1 MAEASL
7 RSRQQY
13 FPALT
18 ALRGIAALCVVVF
31 HYSVGSFPNLHLTDA
46 TFFVGKSYLFVDLF
60 FALSGF
66 ILMHVYGR
74 SFADGPSSATLG
86 PFLRARLA
94 RLYPLHLAILG
105 GFVLLELLK
114 LAIDRSGLDAF
125 GGTHTLATLP
135 GSLLL
140 LNATGI
146 YDTLTWNGPSWS
158 ISAEWLVGLAFP
170 LLVPIV
176 ARLRPAGLFLL
187 YVATLA
193 GFALLSAGP
202 QLDLDLT
209 SDWGVPR
216 CFLGFTGG
224 MVLYRVWRDGA
235 PGWMATDAAA
245 LATAA
250 GIVLAMHLNTRGVFI
265 VPLFGLLILC
275 LAQNT
280 ARVGR
285 AMATRPM
292 IFLGEIS
299 YAVYLAQIL
308 VLDSVHLG
316 WRLATGH
323 EFEEAGFSALQSL
336 GVIALMVAALLP
348 ISVLLHRAVEVPAR
362 GWLRRAGLPRPLRPA
377 IVQRP
382 G

>member
-7 RSRQQY
+7 RSQQQY

-18 ALRGIAALCVVVF
+18 ALRGIAALCVVLF
-31 HYSVGSFPNLHLTDA
+31 HYSVGSFPNLHLTDT

-74 SFADGPSSATLG
+74 SFPDGPSRATFG

-94 RLYPLHLAILG
+94 RLYPLHLVLLG
-105 GFVLLELLK
+105 GFVLLELVK
-114 LAIDRSGLDAF
+114 LAIDGAGLDAF
-125 GGTHTLATLP
+125 GGSHTLATLP

-140 LNATGI
+140 LNAAGL
-146 YDTLTWNGPSWS
+146 YDTITWNGPSWS
-158 ISAEWLVGLAFP
+158 ISAEWIVGLAFP
-170 LLVPIV
+170 LLVPVV
-176 ARLRPAGLFLL
+176 ARLRPTGLLLL

-193 GFALLSAGP
+193 GFVLLSAGP
-202 QLDLDLT
+202 QHDLNLT

-224 MVLYRVWRDGA
+224 MVLYRVWQDGT

-245 LATAA
+245 LIAAA
-250 GIVLAMHLNTRGVFI
+250 GIVLAMHLNMRGVF
-265 VPLFGLLILC
+265 VMPLFGLLILC
-275 LAQNT
+275 LAQNK

-285 AMATRPM
+285 ALGTRPM

-308 VLDSVHLG
+308 LLDSVHLG

-323 EFEEAGFSALQSL
+323 EIEDAGFSAQQSL
-336 GVIALMVAALLP
+336 GIIALMVAALLP
-348 ISVLLHRAVEVPAR
+348 LSILLHRRVEVPAR
-362 GWLRRAGLPRPLRPA
+362 GWLRRIGAPRPLRPA
-377 IVQRP
+377 FQRP

>member
-1 MAEASL
+1 MAEASP
-7 RSRQQY
+7 RSQQQY

-18 ALRGIAALCVVVF
+18 ALRGIAALCVVLF
-31 HYSVGSFPNLHLTDA
+31 HYSVGSFPNLHLTDT

-74 SFADGPSSATLG
+74 SFADGPSKATLG

-94 RLYPLHLAILG
+94 RLYPLHLVLLG
-105 GFVLLELLK
+105 GFVLLELVK
-114 LAIDRSGLDAF
+114 LAIDRTGLDAF
-125 GGTHTLATLP
+125 GGSHTLTTLP

-140 LNATGI
+140 LNAAGL
-146 YDTLTWNGPSWS
+146 YDTITWNGPSWS
-158 ISAEWLVGLAFP
+158 ISAEWIVGLAFP
-170 LLVPIV
+170 LLVPVV
-176 ARLRPAGLFLL
+176 ARLRPTGLLLL

-202 QLDLDLT
+202 QHDLDLT

-224 MVLYRVWRDGA
+224 LVLYRVWQDGV
-235 PGWMATDAAA
+235 PRWMATDAAA

-250 GIVLAMHLNTRGVFI
+250 GITLAMHLNMRGVFI

-285 AMATRPM
+285 ALGTRPM

-299 YAVYLAQIL
+299 YAIYLAQIL
-308 VLDSVHLG
+308 LLDSVHLG

-323 EFEEAGFSALQSL
+323 EIEDAGFSALQSV

-348 ISVLLHRAVEVPAR
+348 LSILLHRRVEVPAR
-362 GWLRRAGLPRPLRPA
+362 GWLRRIGAPRPLRPA
-377 IVQRP
+377 FQRP

>member
-31 HYSVGSFPNLHLTDA
+31 HYSVGSFPNLHLTDT

-74 SFADGPSSATLG
+74 SFAGGPSAAMVG

-114 LAIDRSGLDAF
+114 LAVGLDAF
-125 GGTHTLATLP
+125 GGTHTLPTLP

-140 LNATGI
+140 LNAAGL

-170 LLVPIV
+170 LLVLVV
-176 ARLRPAGLFLL
+176 ARLRPAGLLLL
-187 YVATLA
+187 YIATLA

-202 QLDLDLT
+202 RLDLDLT
-209 SDWGVPR
+209 ADWGVPR

-245 LATAA
+245 LATTA
-250 GIVLAMHLNTRGVFI
+250 GIILAMHFNTRGVFV

-280 ARVGR
+280 GQVGR

-292 IFLGEIS
+292 VFLGEIS

-308 VLDSVHLG
+308 LLDSVHLG

-323 EFEEAGFSALQSL
+323 ELEDAGFSALQSL
-336 GVIALMVAALLP
+336 GVIALMMAALLP
-348 ISVLLHRAVEVPAR
+348 ISILLHRAVEVPAR
-362 GWLRRAGLPRPLRPA
+362 GWLRRAGLPRPPRPA
-377 IVQRP
+377 MQRA

>member
-7 RSRQQY
+7 RSQQQY

-18 ALRGIAALCVVVF
+18 ALRGIAALCVVLF
-31 HYSVGSFPNLHLTDA
+31 HYSVGSFPNLHLTET

-74 SFADGPSSATLG
+74 SFADGPSRATLG

-94 RLYPLHLAILG
+94 RLYPLHLVLLG
-105 GFVLLELLK
+105 GFVLLELVK
-114 LAIDRSGLDAF
+114 LAVDRSGLDAF
-125 GGTHTLATLP
+125 GGSHTLATLP

-140 LNATGI
+140 LNAAGL
-146 YDTLTWNGPSWS
+146 YDTITWNGPSWS
-158 ISAEWLVGLAFP
+158 ISAEWIVGLAFP
-170 LLVPIV
+170 LLVPVV
-176 ARLRPAGLFLL
+176 ARLRPSGLLLL
-187 YVATLA
+187 YTATLA

-202 QLDLDLT
+202 QHDLDLT

-250 GIVLAMHLNTRGVFI
+250 AIVLAMHLNLRGVF
-265 VPLFGLLILC
+265 VMPLFGLLILC

-285 AMATRPM
+285 ALGTRPM

-299 YAVYLAQIL
+299 YAIYLAQIL
-308 VLDSVHLG
+308 LLDSVHLG

-323 EFEEAGFSALQSL
+323 EMEDAGFSALQSL

-348 ISVLLHRAVEVPAR
+348 LSILLHRRVEVPAR
-362 GWLRRAGLPRPLRPA
+362 GWLRRIGAPRPLRPA
-377 IVQRP
+377 FQRP

>member
-1 MAEASL
+1 MAEASP
-7 RSRQQY
+7 RSQQQY

-18 ALRGIAALCVVVF
+18 ALRGIAALCVVLF
-31 HYSVGSFPNLHLTDA
+31 HYSVGSFPNLHLTDT

-74 SFADGPSSATLG
+74 NFADGPSKATLG
-86 PFLRARLA
+86 PFLQARLA
-94 RLYPLHLAILG
+94 RLYPLHLVLLG
-105 GFVLLELLK
+105 GFVLLELVK
-114 LAIDRSGLDAF
+114 LAVGQGAF
-125 GGTHTLATLP
+125 GGSHTLATLP

-140 LNATGI
+140 LNAAGL
-146 YDTLTWNGPSWS
+146 YDTITWNGPSWS
-158 ISAEWLVGLAFP
+158 ISAEWIVGLAFP
-170 LLVPIV
+170 LLVPVV
-176 ARLRPAGLFLL
+176 ARLRPTGLLLL

-202 QLDLDLT
+202 QHDLDLT

-224 MVLYRVWRDGA
+224 MVLYRAWQDGA
-235 PGWMATDAAA
+235 PRWMATDAAS
-245 LATAA
+245 LGTAA
-250 GIVLAMHLNTRGVFI
+250 AIILAMHLNMRGVFI

-285 AMATRPM
+285 ALGTRPM

-308 VLDSVHLG
+308 LLDSVHLG

-323 EFEEAGFSALQSL
+323 EIEDAGFSALQSL

-348 ISVLLHRAVEVPAR
+348 LSILLHRRVEVPAR
-362 GWLRRAGLPRPLRPA
+362 GWLRRIGAPRPLRPA
-377 IVQRP
+377 FQRS

>member
-1 MAEASL
+1 MAEASP
-7 RSRQQY
+7 RSQQQY

-31 HYSVGSFPNLHLTDA
+31 HYSVGSFPNLHLTDT

-74 SFADGPSSATLG
+74 SFADGPSKATLG
-86 PFLRARLA
+86 PFLQARLA
-94 RLYPLHLAILG
+94 RLYPLHLVLLG
-105 GFVLLELLK
+105 GFVLLELVK
-114 LAIDRSGLDAF
+114 LAVGQGAF
-125 GGTHTLATLP
+125 GGSHTLATLP

-140 LNATGI
+140 LNAAGL
-146 YDTLTWNGPSWS
+146 YDTITWNGPSWS
-158 ISAEWLVGLAFP
+158 ISAEWIVGLAFP
-170 LLVPIV
+170 LLVPVV
-176 ARLRPAGLFLL
+176 ARLRPSGLLLL

-202 QLDLDLT
+202 QHDLDLT

-224 MVLYRVWRDGA
+224 MALYRVWRDGA
-235 PGWMATDAAA
+235 PRWMATDAAA
-245 LATAA
+245 LAAAA
-250 GIVLAMHLNTRGVFI
+250 GIVLAMHLNMRGVFI
-265 VPLFGLLILC
+265 MPLFGLLILC

-285 AMATRPM
+285 ALGTRPM

-308 VLDSVHLG
+308 LLDSVHLG

-323 EFEEAGFSALQSL
+323 EIEDAGFSALQSV
-336 GVIALMVAALLP
+336 GMIALMIAALLP
-348 ISVLLHRAVEVPAR
+348 LSILLHRRVEVPAR
-362 GWLRRAGLPRPLRPA
+362 GWLRRVGAPRPMRPA
-377 IVQRP
+377 LQRP

>member
-31 HYSVGSFPNLHLTDA
+31 HYSVGSFPNLHLTDT
-46 TFFVGKSYLFVDLF
+46 TFFIGKSYLFVDLF

-66 ILMHVYGR
+66 ILMHVYGS
-74 SFADGPSSATLG
+74 SFAGGPSAATVG

-114 LAIDRSGLDAF
+114 LAVGFDAF
-125 GGTHTLATLP
+125 GGTHTLPTLP

-140 LNATGI
+140 LNAAGL

-170 LLVPIV
+170 LLVPVV
-176 ARLRPAGLFLL
+176 ARLRPAGLLLL
-187 YVATLA
+187 YIATLA

-202 QLDLDLT
+202 RLDLDLT
-209 SDWGVPR
+209 ADWGVPR

-235 PGWMATDAAA
+235 PGWMSTDAAA
-245 LATAA
+245 LATSA
-250 GIVLAMHLNTRGVFI
+250 GIVLAMHLNTRGVFV

-275 LAQNT
+275 LAQN
-280 ARVGR
+280 AAWVGR

-292 IFLGEIS
+292 VFLGEIS

-308 VLDSVHLG
+308 LLDSVHLG

-323 EFEEAGFSALQSL
+323 ELEDAGFSALQSL

-348 ISVLLHRAVEVPAR
+348 ISILLHRGVEVPAR
-362 GWLRRAGLPRPLRPA
+362 GWLRRAGLPRPPRPA
-377 IVQRP
+377 MQRV

>member
-1 MAEASL
+1 MAEASP
-7 RSRQQY
+7 RSQQQY

-18 ALRGIAALCVVVF
+18 ALRGIAALCVVLF
-31 HYSVGSFPNLHLTDA
+31 HYSVGSFPNLHLTDT

-74 SFADGPSSATLG
+74 SFADGPSKATLG
-86 PFLRARLA
+86 PFLQARLA
-94 RLYPLHLAILG
+94 RLYPLHLVLLG
-105 GFVLLELLK
+105 GFVLLELVK
-114 LAIDRSGLDAF
+114 LVVGQGAF
-125 GGTHTLATLP
+125 GGSHTLAALP

-140 LNATGI
+140 LNAAGL
-146 YDTLTWNGPSWS
+146 YDTITWNGPSWS
-158 ISAEWLVGLAFP
+158 ISAEWIVGLAFP
-170 LLVPIV
+170 LLVPVV
-176 ARLRPAGLFLL
+176 ARLRPTGLLLL

-202 QLDLDLT
+202 QHDLDLT

-224 MVLYRVWRDGA
+224 MVLYRVWQDGA
-235 PGWMATDAAA
+235 PRWMATDAAA
-245 LATAA
+245 LATAG
-250 GIVLAMHLNTRGVFI
+250 GIVLAMHLNMRGIFVM
-265 VPLFGLLILC
+265 PLFGLLILC

-285 AMATRPM
+285 ALGTRPM

-308 VLDSVHLG
+308 LLDSVHLG

-323 EFEEAGFSALQSL
+323 EIEDAGFSAVQSL

-348 ISVLLHRAVEVPAR
+348 LSILLHRRVEVPAR
-362 GWLRRAGLPRPLRPA
+362 GWLRRIGAPRPLRPA
-377 IVQRP
+377 FQRP

>member
-7 RSRQQY
+7 RSQQQY

-18 ALRGIAALCVVVF
+18 ALRGIAALCVVLF
-31 HYSVGSFPNLHLTDA
+31 HYSVGSFPNLHLTDS
-46 TFFVGKSYLFVDLF
+46 TYFVGKSYLFVDLF

-74 SFADGPSSATLG
+74 SFADGASRVTLSS
-86 PFLRARLA
+86 FLRARLA
-94 RLYPLHLAILG
+94 RLYPLHLALLA
-105 GFVLLELLK
+105 GFVLLELVK
-114 LAIDRSGLDAF
+114 LAVDGAGLDAF
-125 GGTHTLATLP
+125 GGSHTLATLP

-140 LNATGI
+140 LNAAGL
-146 YDTLTWNGPSWS
+146 YDTITWNGPSWS
-158 ISAEWLVGLAFP
+158 ISAEWIVGLAFP
-170 LLVPIV
+170 LLVPVV
-176 ARLRPAGLFLL
+176 ARLRPSGLLLL

-202 QLDLDLT
+202 QHDLDLT

-216 CFLGFTGG
+216 CFLGFVGG
-224 MVLYRVWRDGA
+224 MVLYRVWQDGA
-235 PGWMATDAAA
+235 PGWMATDIAA

-250 GIVLAMHLNTRGVFI
+250 GVVLAMHLNMRGVF
-265 VPLFGLLILC
+265 VMPLFGLLILC

-280 ARVGR
+280 ARVGQ
-285 AMATRPM
+285 ALGTRPM

-299 YAVYLAQIL
+299 YAIYLAQIL
-308 VLDSVHLG
+308 LLDSVHLG

-323 EFEEAGFSALQSL
+323 EIEDAGFSALQSL
-336 GVIALMVAALLP
+336 GIIALMVAALLP
-348 ISVLLHRAVEVPAR
+348 LSILLHRRVEVPAR
-362 GWLRRAGLPRPLRPA
+362 GWLRRVGAPRPLRPA
-377 IVQRP
+377 FQRS

>member
-7 RSRQQY
+7 RDRQQY

-18 ALRGIAALCVVVF
+18 ALRGIAALCVVLF
-31 HYSVGSFPNLHLTDA
+31 HYSVGSFPNLHLTE
-46 TFFVGKSYLFVDLF
+46 TTYFVGKSYLFVDLF

-66 ILMHVYGR
+66 ILMHVYAR
-74 SFADGPSSATLG
+74 HFTDGPSVATLG

-94 RLYPLHLAILG
+94 RLYPLHLVILG
-105 GFVLLELLK
+105 GFVLLELVK
-114 LAIDRSGLDAF
+114 LAVDRAGLDAF
-125 GGTHTLATLP
+125 GGSHTLATLP

-140 LNATGI
+140 LNAAGI

-158 ISAEWLVGLAFP
+158 ISAEWIVGLAFP

-176 ARLRPAGLFLL
+176 ARLRPAGLMLL

-202 QLDLDLT
+202 QRDLDLT

-216 CFLGFTGG
+216 CVLGFTGG

-235 PGWMATDAAA
+235 PGWMAADAAA
-245 LATAA
+245 LAAAA
-250 GIVLAMHLNTRGVFI
+250 GIILAMQLNMRGVFV

-285 AMATRPM
+285 ALGTRPM
-292 IFLGEIS
+292 VFLGEIS
-299 YAVYLAQIL
+299 YAIYLAQIL
-308 VLDSVHLG
+308 LLDSVHLG
-316 WRLATGH
+316 WRLITGH
-323 EFEEAGFSALQSL
+323 EMEDAGFSALQSL
-336 GVIALMVAALLP
+336 GMITLMIAALLP
-348 ISVLLHRAVEVPAR
+348 LSILLHRRVEVPAR
-362 GWLRRAGLPRPLRPA
+362 GWLRRAGAARAMRPA
-377 IVQRP
+377 LQRT

>member
-7 RSRQQY
+7 RSQQQY

-18 ALRGIAALCVVVF
+18 ALRGIAALCVVLF
-31 HYSVGSFPNLHLTDA
+31 HYSVGSFPNLHLTET

-74 SFADGPSSATLG
+74 SFADGPSRATLG

-94 RLYPLHLAILG
+94 RLYPLHLVLLG
-105 GFVLLELLK
+105 GFVLLELVK

-125 GGTHTLATLP
+125 GGSHTLAALP

-140 LNATGI
+140 LNAAGL
-146 YDTLTWNGPSWS
+146 YDTITWNGPSWS
-158 ISAEWLVGLAFP
+158 ISAEWIVGLVFP
-170 LLVPIV
+170 LLVPVV
-176 ARLRPAGLFLL
+176 ARLRPSGLLLL

-202 QLDLDLT
+202 QHDLDLT

-235 PGWMATDAAA
+235 PGWMATDTAA
-245 LATAA
+245 LAAAA
-250 GIVLAMHLNTRGVFI
+250 GMILAMHLNMRGVF
-265 VPLFGLLILC
+265 VMPLFGLLILC

-285 AMATRPM
+285 ALGTRPM

-308 VLDSVHLG
+308 LLDVVHLG

-323 EFEEAGFSALQSL
+323 EIEDAGFSALQSL
-336 GVIALMVAALLP
+336 GVIAMMVAALLP
-348 ISVLLHRAVEVPAR
+348 LSALLHRRVEVPAR
-362 GWLRRAGLPRPLRPA
+362 GWLRRVGAPRPLRPA
-377 IVQRP
+377 FQRP

>member
-7 RSRQQY
+7 RDRQQY

-18 ALRGIAALCVVVF
+18 ALRGIAALCVVLF
-31 HYSVGSFPNLHLTDA
+31 HYSVGSFPNLHLTE
-46 TFFVGKSYLFVDLF
+46 TTYFVGKSYLFVDLF

-74 SFADGPSSATLG
+74 SFADGPSAATLG

-94 RLYPLHLAILG
+94 RLYPLHLVILG
-105 GFVLLELLK
+105 GLVLLELVK
-114 LAIDRSGLDAF
+114 LATGLDAF
-125 GGTHTLATLP
+125 GGSHTLATLP

-140 LNATGI
+140 LNAAGI

-158 ISAEWLVGLAFP
+158 ISAEWVVGLAFP
-170 LLVPIV
+170 LLVPVV
-176 ARLRPAGLFLL
+176 ARLRPAGLLLL

-202 QLDLDLT
+202 RLDLDLT

-216 CFLGFTGG
+216 CVLGFTGG
-224 MVLYRVWRDGA
+224 MALYRVWRDGA
-235 PGWMATDAAA
+235 PGWMAADAAA
-245 LATAA
+245 LAAAA
-250 GIVLAMHLNTRGVFI
+250 GIILAMHLNMRGVFV

-280 ARVGR
+280 AWVGR
-285 AMATRPM
+285 ALGTRPM
-292 IFLGEIS
+292 VFLGEIS
-299 YAVYLAQIL
+299 YAIYLAQIL
-308 VLDSVHLG
+308 LLDSVHLG

-323 EFEEAGFSALQSL
+323 EIEDAGFSALQSL
-336 GVIALMVAALLP
+336 GMIALMIAALLP
-348 ISVLLHRAVEVPAR
+348 LSILLHRRVEVPAR
-362 GWLRRAGLPRPLRPA
+362 GWLRRTGAPRPMRPA
-377 IVQRP
+377 FQRP

>member
-7 RSRQQY
+7 RSQQQY

-18 ALRGIAALCVVVF
+18 ALRGIAALCVVLF
-31 HYSVGSFPNLHLTDA
+31 HYSVGSFPNLHLTET

-74 SFADGPSSATLG
+74 SFADGPSKATLG

-94 RLYPLHLAILG
+94 RLYPLHLVLLG
-105 GFVLLELLK
+105 GFVLLELVK
-114 LAIDRSGLDAF
+114 LAVDRSGLDAF
-125 GGTHTLATLP
+125 GGSHTLATLP

-140 LNATGI
+140 LNAAGL
-146 YDTLTWNGPSWS
+146 YDTITWNGPSWS
-158 ISAEWLVGLAFP
+158 ISAEWIVGLAFP
-170 LLVPIV
+170 LLVPAV
-176 ARLRPAGLFLL
+176 ARLRPSGLLLL

-193 GFALLSAGP
+193 GFVLLSAGP
-202 QLDLDLT
+202 QHDLDLT

-224 MVLYRVWRDGA
+224 MVLYRVWQDGA

-245 LATAA
+245 LIAAA
-250 GIVLAMHLNTRGVFI
+250 GIVLAMHLNMRGVF
-265 VPLFGLLILC
+265 VMPLFGLLILC

-285 AMATRPM
+285 ALGTRPM

-308 VLDSVHLG
+308 LLDSVHLG

-323 EFEEAGFSALQSL
+323 EIEDAGFSAQQSL
-336 GVIALMVAALLP
+336 GIIALMVAALLP
-348 ISVLLHRAVEVPAR
+348 LSILLHRRVEVPAR
-362 GWLRRAGLPRPLRPA
+362 GWLRRIGAPRPLRPA
-377 IVQRP
+377 FQRP

>member
-18 ALRGIAALCVVVF
+18 ALRGIAALCVVLF
-31 HYSVGSFPNLHLTDA
+31 HYSVGSFPNLHLTET

-74 SFADGPSSATLG
+74 SFVDGPSSATLG
-86 PFLRARLA
+86 PFLLARLA

-105 GFVLLELLK
+105 GFVLLELVK
-114 LAIDRSGLDAF
+114 LTVDRSGLDAF
-125 GGTHTLATLP
+125 GGSHTLGSLP

-140 LNATGI
+140 LNAAGI
-146 YDTLTWNGPSWS
+146 YDTITWNGPSWS
-158 ISAEWLVGLAFP
+158 ISAEWIVGLAFP
-170 LLVPIV
+170 LLVPLIV
-176 ARLRPAGLFLL
+176 RLRPAGLLLL
-187 YVATLA
+187 YIATLA

-202 QLDLDLT
+202 QHDLDLT

-216 CFLGFTGG
+216 CFLGFIGG
-224 MVLYRVWRDGA
+224 VVLYRVWGDGA
-235 PGWMATDAAA
+235 PRWMATDTAA

-250 GIVLAMHLNTRGVFI
+250 AIIAAMHLNTRGVFV

-285 AMATRPM
+285 ALGTRPM
-292 IFLGEIS
+292 VFLGEIS

-308 VLDSVHLG
+308 LLDSVHLG
-316 WRLATGH
+316 WRLVTGH
-323 EFEEAGFSALQSL
+323 EMQDAGFSALQSL

-348 ISVLLHRAVEVPAR
+348 LSILLHRRIEVPAR
-362 GWLRRAGLPRPLRPA
+362 GWLRRIGAPHPLRPA
-377 IVQRP
+377 FQRP

>member
-1 MAEASL
+1 MAQASL
-7 RSRQQY
+7 RSQQQY

-18 ALRGIAALCVVVF
+18 ALRGIAALCVVLF
-31 HYSVGSFPNLHLTDA
+31 HYSVGSFPNLHLTET

-74 SFADGPSSATLG
+74 SFADGPSKATLG

-94 RLYPLHLAILG
+94 RLYPLHLVLLG
-105 GFVLLELLK
+105 GFVLLELVK

-125 GGTHTLATLP
+125 GGSHTLATLP

-140 LNATGI
+140 LNAAGL
-146 YDTLTWNGPSWS
+146 YDTITWNGPSWS
-158 ISAEWLVGLAFP
+158 ISAEWIVGLAFP
-170 LLVPIV
+170 LLVPAV
-176 ARLRPAGLFLL
+176 AWLRPSGLLLL

-202 QLDLDLT
+202 QHDLDLT

-216 CFLGFTGG
+216 CFLGFVGG
-224 MVLYRVWRDGA
+224 MVLYRVWQEGA
-235 PGWMATDAAA
+235 PGWMATDRAA

-250 GIVLAMHLNTRGVFI
+250 AIVLAMHLNMRGVF
-265 VPLFGLLILC
+265 VMPLFGLLILC

-285 AMATRPM
+285 ALGTRPM

-308 VLDSVHLG
+308 LLDSVHLG

-323 EFEEAGFSALQSL
+323 EIEDAGFSAMQSL

-348 ISVLLHRAVEVPAR
+348 LSILLHRRVEVPAR
-362 GWLRRAGLPRPLRPA
+362 GWLRRIGAPRPLRPA
-377 IVQRP
+377 FQRP

>member
-7 RSRQQY
+7 RSQQQY

-18 ALRGIAALCVVVF
+18 ALRGIAALCVVLF
-31 HYSVGSFPNLHLTDA
+31 HYSVGSFPNLHLTET

-74 SFADGPSSATLG
+74 SFADGPSKATLG

-94 RLYPLHLAILG
+94 RLYPLHLVLLG
-105 GFVLLELLK
+105 GFVLLELVK
-114 LAIDRSGLDAF
+114 LAVDRSGLDAF
-125 GGTHTLATLP
+125 GGSHTLATLP

-140 LNATGI
+140 LNAAGL
-146 YDTLTWNGPSWS
+146 YDTITWNGPSWS
-158 ISAEWLVGLAFP
+158 ISAEWIVGLAFP
-170 LLVPIV
+170 LLVPAV
-176 ARLRPAGLFLL
+176 ARLRPSGLLLL
-187 YVATLA
+187 YIATLA

-202 QLDLDLT
+202 QHDLDLT

-224 MVLYRVWRDGA
+224 MVLYRVWQDGA
-235 PGWMATDAAA
+235 PGWMTTDRAA

-250 GIVLAMHLNTRGVFI
+250 AIVLAMHLNMRGVF
-265 VPLFGLLILC
+265 VMPLFGLLILC

-285 AMATRPM
+285 ALGTRPM

-299 YAVYLAQIL
+299 YAIYLAQIL
-308 VLDSVHLG
+308 LLDSVHLG

-323 EFEEAGFSALQSL
+323 EIEDAGFSALQSL
-336 GVIALMVAALLP
+336 GIIALMVAALLP
-348 ISVLLHRAVEVPAR
+348 LSILLHRRVEVPAR
-362 GWLRRAGLPRPLRPA
+362 GWLRRIGAPRPLRPA
-377 IVQRP
+377 FQRP

>member
-7 RSRQQY
+7 RSQQQY

-18 ALRGIAALCVVVF
+18 ALRGIAALCVVLF
-31 HYSVGSFPNLHLTDA
+31 HYSVGSFPNLHLTDT

-74 SFADGPSSATLG
+74 SFPDGPSRATFG

-94 RLYPLHLAILG
+94 RLYPLHLVLLG
-105 GFVLLELLK
+105 GFVLLELVK
-114 LAIDRSGLDAF
+114 LAIDGAGLDAF
-125 GGTHTLATLP
+125 GGSHTLATLP

-140 LNATGI
+140 LNAAGL
-146 YDTLTWNGPSWS
+146 YDTITWNGPSWS
-158 ISAEWLVGLAFP
+158 ISAEWIVGLAFP
-170 LLVPIV
+170 LLVPVV
-176 ARLRPAGLFLL
+176 ARLRPTGLLLL

-193 GFALLSAGP
+193 GFVLLSAGP
-202 QLDLDLT
+202 QHDLDLT

-224 MVLYRVWRDGA
+224 MVLYRVWQDGT

-245 LATAA
+245 LIAAA
-250 GIVLAMHLNTRGVFI
+250 GIVLAMHLNMRGVF
-265 VPLFGLLILC
+265 VMPLFGLLILC
-275 LAQNT
+275 LAQNK

-285 AMATRPM
+285 ALGTRPM

-308 VLDSVHLG
+308 LLDSVHLG

-323 EFEEAGFSALQSL
+323 EIEDAGFSAQQSL
-336 GVIALMVAALLP
+336 GIIALMVAALLP
-348 ISVLLHRAVEVPAR
+348 LSILLHRRVEVPAR
-362 GWLRRAGLPRPLRPA
+362 GWLRRIGAPRPLRPA
-377 IVQRP
+377 FQRP

>member
-7 RSRQQY
+7 RSQQQY

-18 ALRGIAALCVVVF
+18 ALRGIAALCVVLF
-31 HYSVGSFPNLHLTDA
+31 HYSVGSFPNLHLTES
-46 TFFVGKSYLFVDLF
+46 TYFVGKSYLFVDLF

-74 SFADGPSSATLG
+74 SFADGPSKATLG

-94 RLYPLHLAILG
+94 RLYPLHLALLG
-105 GFVLLELLK
+105 GFVLLELVK
-114 LAIDRSGLDAF
+114 LAVDRSGLDAF
-125 GGTHTLATLP
+125 GGSHTLATLP

-140 LNATGI
+140 LNAAGL
-146 YDTLTWNGPSWS
+146 YDTITWNGPSWS
-158 ISAEWLVGLAFP
+158 ISAEWIVGLAFP
-170 LLVPIV
+170 LLVPAV
-176 ARLRPAGLFLL
+176 ARLRPSGLLLL

-202 QLDLDLT
+202 QHDLDLT

-216 CFLGFTGG
+216 CFLGFVGG
-224 MVLYRVWRDGA
+224 MVLYRVWQDGA
-235 PGWMATDAAA
+235 PGWMATDRAA

-250 GIVLAMHLNTRGVFI
+250 AIILAMHLNMRGVF
-265 VPLFGLLILC
+265 VMPLFGLLILC

-285 AMATRPM
+285 ALGTRPM

-308 VLDSVHLG
+308 LLDSVHLG

-323 EFEEAGFSALQSL
+323 EIEDAGFSAMQSL

-348 ISVLLHRAVEVPAR
+348 LSILLHRRVEVPAR
-362 GWLRRAGLPRPLRPA
+362 GWLRRVGAPRPLRPA
-377 IVQRP
+377 FQRP

>member
-7 RSRQQY
+7 RSHQQY

-18 ALRGIAALCVVVF
+18 ALRGIAALCVVLF
-31 HYSVGSFPNLHLTDA
+31 HYSVGSFPNLHLTDT

-74 SFADGPSSATLG
+74 SFADGPSKATLG

-94 RLYPLHLAILG
+94 RLYPLHLVLLG
-105 GFVLLELLK
+105 GFVLLELVK
-114 LAIDRSGLDAF
+114 LAVDRSGLDAF
-125 GGTHTLATLP
+125 GGSHTLATLP

-140 LNATGI
+140 LNAAGV
-146 YDTLTWNGPSWS
+146 YDTITWNGPSWS
-158 ISAEWLVGLAFP
+158 ISAEWIVGLAFP
-170 LLVPIV
+170 LLVPLV
-176 ARLRPAGLFLL
+176 ARLRPSGLLLL
-187 YVATLA
+187 YAATLA
-193 GFALLSAGP
+193 GFALLSGGP
-202 QLDLDLT
+202 QHDLDLT

-224 MVLYRVWRDGA
+224 MVLYRLWQDGA
-235 PGWMATDAAA
+235 PGWMATDIAA
-245 LATAA
+245 LTATA
-250 GIVLAMHLNTRGVFI
+250 GIVLAMHLNMRGVF
-265 VPLFGLLILC
+265 VMPLFGLLILC

-285 AMATRPM
+285 ALGTRPM

-308 VLDSVHLG
+308 LLDSVHLG

-323 EFEEAGFSALQSL
+323 EIEDAGFSVLQSL
-336 GVIALMVAALLP
+336 GIIALMVAALLP
-348 ISVLLHRAVEVPAR
+348 LSILLHRRVEVPAR
-362 GWLRRAGLPRPLRPA
+362 GWLRRIGAPRPLRPA
-377 IVQRP
+377 FQRP

>member
-7 RSRQQY
+7 RSQQQY

-18 ALRGIAALCVVVF
+18 ALRGIAALCVVLF
-31 HYSVGSFPNLHLTDA
+31 HYSVGSFPNLHLTET

-66 ILMHVYGR
+66 ILMHVYAR
-74 SFADGPSSATLG
+74 SFVDGPSKAALG

-94 RLYPLHLAILG
+94 RLYPLHLVILG
-105 GFVLLELLK
+105 GFVLLELVK
-114 LAIDRSGLDAF
+114 LAIDGAGLDAF
-125 GGTHTLATLP
+125 GGSHTLATLP

-140 LNATGI
+140 LNATGL
-146 YDTLTWNGPSWS
+146 YDTITWNGPSWS
-158 ISAEWLVGLAFP
+158 ISAEWIVGLAFP
-170 LLVPIV
+170 LLVPVV
-176 ARLRPAGLFLL
+176 ARLRPTGLLLL

-202 QLDLDLT
+202 QHDLDLT

-216 CFLGFTGG
+216 CFLGFVGG
-224 MVLYRVWRDGA
+224 MILYRVWQDGA
-235 PGWMATDAAA
+235 PRWMATDIAA

-250 GIVLAMHLNTRGVFI
+250 GIVLAMHLNMRGVFV

-285 AMATRPM
+285 ALSTRPM

-308 VLDSVHLG
+308 LLDSVHLG

-323 EFEEAGFSALQSL
+323 EIEDAGFSALQSL

-348 ISVLLHRAVEVPAR
+348 LSILLHRRVEVPAR
-362 GWLRRAGLPRPLRPA
+362 GWLRRIGAPRPLRPA
-377 IVQRP
+377 FQRP

>member
-7 RSRQQY
+7 RSQQQY

-18 ALRGIAALCVVVF
+18 ALRGIAALCVVLF
-31 HYSVGSFPNLHLTDA
+31 HYSVGSFPNLHLTET

-74 SFADGPSSATLG
+74 SFADGPSKATLG

-94 RLYPLHLAILG
+94 RLYPLHLVLLG
-105 GFVLLELLK
+105 GFVLLELVK
-114 LAIDRSGLDAF
+114 LAVDRSGLDAF
-125 GGTHTLATLP
+125 GGSHTLATLP

-140 LNATGI
+140 LNAAGL
-146 YDTLTWNGPSWS
+146 YDTITWNGPSWS
-158 ISAEWLVGLAFP
+158 ISAEWIVGLSFP
-170 LLVPIV
+170 LLVPVV
-176 ARLRPAGLFLL
+176 ARLRPSGLLLL

-202 QLDLDLT
+202 QHDLDLT

-216 CFLGFTGG
+216 CFLGFVGG
-224 MVLYRVWRDGA
+224 MVLYRVWQDGA
-235 PGWMATDAAA
+235 PGWMATDRAA

-250 GIVLAMHLNTRGVFI
+250 AIVLAMHLNMRGVF
-265 VPLFGLLILC
+265 VMPLFGLLILC

-285 AMATRPM
+285 ALGTRPM

-308 VLDSVHLG
+308 LLDSVHLG

-323 EFEEAGFSALQSL
+323 EIEDAGFSAMQSL

-348 ISVLLHRAVEVPAR
+348 LSILLHRRVEVPAR
-362 GWLRRAGLPRPLRPA
+362 GWLRRIGAPRPLRPA
-377 IVQRP
+377 FQRP

>member
-18 ALRGIAALCVVVF
+18 ALRGIAALCVVLF
-31 HYSVGSFPNLHLTDA
+31 HYSVGSFPNLHLTET

-74 SFADGPSSATLG
+74 SFADGPSRATLG

-94 RLYPLHLAILG
+94 RLYPLHLVLLG
-105 GFVLLELLK
+105 GFVLLELVK
-114 LAIDRSGLDAF
+114 LAIDGLGLDAF
-125 GGTHTLATLP
+125 GGSHTLAALP

-140 LNATGI
+140 LNAAGL
-146 YDTLTWNGPSWS
+146 YDTITWNGPSWS
-158 ISAEWLVGLAFP
+158 ISAEWIVGLAFP
-170 LLVPIV
+170 LLVPVV
-176 ARLRPAGLFLL
+176 ARLRPSGLLLL
-187 YVATLA
+187 YIATLA
-193 GFALLSAGP
+193 GFVLLSAGP
-202 QLDLDLT
+202 QHDLDLT

-224 MVLYRVWRDGA
+224 MALYRVWQDGA
-235 PGWMATDAAA
+235 PAWMATDRAA
-245 LATAA
+245 LAAAA
-250 GIVLAMHLNTRGVFI
+250 GSILAMHLNMRGVF
-265 VPLFGLLILC
+265 VMPLFGLLILC

-285 AMATRPM
+285 ALSTRPM

-308 VLDSVHLG
+308 LLDSVHLG

-323 EFEEAGFSALQSL
+323 EIEEAGFSPAQSL

-348 ISVLLHRAVEVPAR
+348 LSILLHRRIEVPAR
-362 GWLRRAGLPRPLRPA
+362 GWLRRIGAPRPLRPA
-377 IVQRP
+377 FQRP

>member
-1 MAEASL
+1 MAEAFP
-7 RSRQQY
+7 RSQQQY

-31 HYSVGSFPNLHLTDA
+31 HYSVGSFPNLHLTDT

-74 SFADGPSSATLG
+74 SFADGPSKATLS
-86 PFLRARLA
+86 PFLQARLA
-94 RLYPLHLAILG
+94 RLYPLHLVLLG
-105 GFVLLELLK
+105 GFVLLELVK
-114 LAIDRSGLDAF
+114 LAAGQGAF
-125 GGTHTLATLP
+125 GGSHTLATLP

-140 LNATGI
+140 LNAAGL
-146 YDTLTWNGPSWS
+146 YDTITWNGPSWS
-158 ISAEWLVGLAFP
+158 ISAEWIVGLAFP
-170 LLVPIV
+170 LLVPVV
-176 ARLRPAGLFLL
+176 ARLRPTGLLVL
-187 YVATLA
+187 YIATLA

-202 QLDLDLT
+202 QHDLDLT

-250 GIVLAMHLNTRGVFI
+250 GIVLAMHLNMRGVFI
-265 VPLFGLLILC
+265 MPLFALLILC

-285 AMATRPM
+285 VLGTRPM

-299 YAVYLAQIL
+299 YAIYLAQIL
-308 VLDSVHLG
+308 LLDSVHLG

-323 EFEEAGFSALQSL
+323 EIEDAGFSALQSV
-336 GVIALMVAALLP
+336 GMIALMIAALLP
-348 ISVLLHRAVEVPAR
+348 LSILLHRRVEVPAR
-362 GWLRRAGLPRPLRPA
+362 GWLRRAGAPRPMRPA
-377 IVQRP
+377 FQRP

>member
-1 MAEASL
+1 MAEASP
-7 RSRQQY
+7 RSQQQY

-18 ALRGIAALCVVVF
+18 ALRGIAALCVVLF
-31 HYSVGSFPNLHLTDA
+31 HYSVGSFPNLHLTD
-46 TFFVGKSYLFVDLF
+46 TTYFVGKSYLFVDLF

-74 SFADGPSSATLG
+74 SFADGPSKATLG

-94 RLYPLHLAILG
+94 RLYPLHLLLLG
-105 GFVLLELLK
+105 GFLLLELVK
-114 LAIDRSGLDAF
+114 LAVDRTGLDAF
-125 GGTHTLATLP
+125 GGSHTLASLP

-140 LNATGI
+140 LNAAGL
-146 YDTLTWNGPSWS
+146 YDTITWNGPSWS
-158 ISAEWLVGLAFP
+158 ISAEWIVGLAFP
-170 LLVPIV
+170 LLVPVV
-176 ARLRPAGLFLL
+176 ARLRPTGLLLL

-193 GFALLSAGP
+193 GFVLLSAGP
-202 QLDLDLT
+202 QHDLDLT

-224 MVLYRVWRDGA
+224 IVLYRVWQDGA
-235 PGWMATDAAA
+235 PRWMATDTAA

-250 GIVLAMHLNTRGVFI
+250 GIVLAMHLNMRGVFI

-285 AMATRPM
+285 ALGTRPM

-308 VLDSVHLG
+308 LLDSVHLG

-323 EFEEAGFSALQSL
+323 EIEDAGFSAIQSL
-336 GVIALMVAALLP
+336 GVIALMIAALLP
-348 ISVLLHRAVEVPAR
+348 LSILLHRRVEVPAR
-362 GWLRRAGLPRPLRPA
+362 GWLRRIGAPRPLRPA
-377 IVQRP
+377 FQRS

>member
-1 MAEASL
+1 MAEASP
-7 RSRQQY
+7 RSQQQY

-18 ALRGIAALCVVVF
+18 ALRGIAALCVVLF
-31 HYSVGSFPNLHLTDA
+31 HYSVGSFPNLHLTD
-46 TFFVGKSYLFVDLF
+46 TTYFVGKSYLFVDLF

-66 ILMHVYGR
+66 ILMHVYGQ
-74 SFADGPSSATLG
+74 SFADGPSRATLG

-94 RLYPLHLAILG
+94 RLYPLHLVLLG
-105 GFVLLELLK
+105 GFVLLELVK
-114 LAIDRSGLDAF
+114 LAVDRTGLDAF
-125 GGTHTLATLP
+125 GGSHTLATLP

-140 LNATGI
+140 LNAAGL
-146 YDTLTWNGPSWS
+146 YDTITWNGPSWS
-158 ISAEWLVGLAFP
+158 ISAEWIVGLAFP
-170 LLVPIV
+170 LLVPVV
-176 ARLRPAGLFLL
+176 ARLRPTGLLLL

-202 QLDLDLT
+202 QHDLDLT

-224 MVLYRVWRDGA
+224 MVLYRVWQDGA
-235 PGWMATDAAA
+235 PRWMATDAAA

-250 GIVLAMHLNTRGVFI
+250 GIILAMHLNMRGVFI

-285 AMATRPM
+285 ALGTRPM

-308 VLDSVHLG
+308 LLDSVHLG

-323 EFEEAGFSALQSL
+323 QIEDAGFSVIQSL

-348 ISVLLHRAVEVPAR
+348 LSILLHRRVEVPAR
-362 GWLRRAGLPRPLRPA
+362 GWLRRIGAPRPLRPA
-377 IVQRP
+377 FQRP

>member
-7 RSRQQY
+7 RSQQQY

-18 ALRGIAALCVVVF
+18 ALRGIAALCVVLF
-31 HYSVGSFPNLHLTDA
+31 HYSVGSFPNLHLTEM

-74 SFADGPSSATLG
+74 SFADGPSKASLG

-94 RLYPLHLAILG
+94 RLYPLHLVLLG
-105 GFVLLELLK
+105 GFVLLELVK
-114 LAIDRSGLDAF
+114 LAVDRSGLDAF
-125 GGTHTLATLP
+125 GGSHTLATLP

-140 LNATGI
+140 LNAAGL
-146 YDTLTWNGPSWS
+146 YDTITWNGPSWS
-158 ISAEWLVGLAFP
+158 ISAEWIVGLAFP
-170 LLVPIV
+170 LLVPTI
-176 ARLRPAGLFLL
+176 ARLRPSGLLLL
-187 YVATLA
+187 YVVTLA

-202 QLDLDLT
+202 QHDLDLT

-235 PGWMATDAAA
+235 PGWMATDTAA
-245 LATAA
+245 LTATAA
-250 GIVLAMHLNTRGVFI
+250 IVLAMHLNLRGVF
-265 VPLFGLLILC
+265 VMPLFGLLILC

-285 AMATRPM
+285 ALGTRPM

-299 YAVYLAQIL
+299 YAIYLAQIL
-308 VLDSVHLG
+308 LLDSVHLG

-323 EFEEAGFSALQSL
+323 EIEDAGFSALQSL
-336 GVIALMVAALLP
+336 GIIALMVAALLP
-348 ISVLLHRAVEVPAR
+348 LSILLHRRVEVPAR
-362 GWLRRAGLPRPLRPA
+362 GWLRRIGAPRPLRPA
-377 IVQRP
+377 FQRP

>member
-1 MAEASL
+1 MAEASP
-7 RSRQQY
+7 RSQQQY

-18 ALRGIAALCVVVF
+18 ALRGIAALCVVLF
-31 HYSVGSFPNLHLTDA
+31 HYSVGSFPNLHLTD
-46 TFFVGKSYLFVDLF
+46 TTYFVGKSYLFVDLF

-74 SFADGPSSATLG
+74 SFADGPSKATLG

-94 RLYPLHLAILG
+94 RLYPLHLVLLG

-114 LAIDRSGLDAF
+114 LAIDRTGLDAF
-125 GGTHTLATLP
+125 GGSHTLATLP

-140 LNATGI
+140 LNAAGL
-146 YDTLTWNGPSWS
+146 YDTITWNGPSWS
-158 ISAEWLVGLAFP
+158 ISAEWIVGLAFP
-170 LLVPIV
+170 LVVPVV
-176 ARLRPAGLFLL
+176 ARLRPTGLLLL

-202 QLDLDLT
+202 QHDLDLT

-224 MVLYRVWRDGA
+224 MVLYRVWQDGA
-235 PGWMATDAAA
+235 PRWMATDTAA

-250 GIVLAMHLNTRGVFI
+250 SIILAMHLNMRGVFI

-285 AMATRPM
+285 ALGTRPM

-308 VLDSVHLG
+308 LLDSVHFG
-316 WRLATGH
+316 WRLATGY
-323 EFEEAGFSALQSL
+323 EIEDAGFSAMQSV

-348 ISVLLHRAVEVPAR
+348 LSILLHRRVEVPAR
-362 GWLRRAGLPRPLRPA
+362 GWLRRIGAPRPLRPA
-377 IVQRP
+377 FQRP

>member
-1 MAEASL
+1 MAEASP
-7 RSRQQY
+7 RSQQQY

-18 ALRGIAALCVVVF
+18 ALRGIAALCVVLF
-31 HYSVGSFPNLHLTDA
+31 HYSVGSFPNLHLTDM
-46 TFFVGKSYLFVDLF
+46 TYFVGKSYLFVDLF

-74 SFADGPSSATLG
+74 SFADGPSKATLG

-94 RLYPLHLAILG
+94 RLYPLHLVLLG
-105 GFVLLELLK
+105 GFVLLELVK
-114 LAIDRSGLDAF
+114 LAVDRSGLDAF
-125 GGTHTLATLP
+125 GGSHTLATLP

-140 LNATGI
+140 LNAAGL
-146 YDTLTWNGPSWS
+146 YDTITWNGPSWS
-158 ISAEWLVGLAFP
+158 ISAEWIVGFAFP
-170 LLVPIV
+170 LLVPMV
-176 ARLRPAGLFLL
+176 ARLRPTGLLLL

-202 QLDLDLT
+202 QHDLDLT

-216 CFLGFTGG
+216 CFLGFVGG
-224 MVLYRVWRDGA
+224 MALYRVWQDGA
-235 PGWMATDAAA
+235 PRWMATDAAA

-250 GIVLAMHLNTRGVFI
+250 GIILAMHLNMRGVFI

-285 AMATRPM
+285 ALGTRPM

-308 VLDSVHLG
+308 LLDSVHLG
-316 WRLATGH
+316 WRLATGD
-323 EFEEAGFSALQSL
+323 EIEDAGFSALQSL
-336 GVIALMVAALLP
+336 GVIGLMVAVLLP
-348 ISVLLHRAVEVPAR
+348 LSILLHRRFEVPAR
-362 GWLRRAGLPRPLRPA
+362 GWLRRIGAPRPLRPA
-377 IVQRP
+377 FQRP

>member
-1 MAEASL
+1 MAEAFP
-7 RSRQQY
+7 RSQQQY

-18 ALRGIAALCVVVF
+18 ALRGIAALCVVLF
-31 HYSVGSFPNLHLTDA
+31 HYSVGSFPNLRLTD
-46 TFFVGKSYLFVDLF
+46 TTYFVGKSYLFVDLF

-66 ILMHVYGR
+66 ILMHVYGP
-74 SFADGPSSATLG
+74 SFADGPSKATLG

-94 RLYPLHLAILG
+94 RLYPLHLVLLG
-105 GFVLLELLK
+105 GFVLLELVK
-114 LAIDRSGLDAF
+114 LAVDRTGLDAF
-125 GGTHTLATLP
+125 GGSHSLASLP

-140 LNATGI
+140 LNAAGL
-146 YDTLTWNGPSWS
+146 YDTITWNGPSWS
-158 ISAEWLVGLAFP
+158 ISAEWIVGLAFP
-170 LLVPIV
+170 LLVPVV
-176 ARLRPAGLFLL
+176 ARLRPTGLLLL

-202 QLDLDLT
+202 QHDLDLT

-216 CFLGFTGG
+216 CFLGFVGG
-224 MVLYRVWRDGA
+224 MVLYRVWQDGA
-235 PGWMATDAAA
+235 PGWMATDRAA

-250 GIVLAMHLNTRGVFI
+250 AIILAMHLNMRGVF
-265 VPLFGLLILC
+265 VMPLFGLLILC

-285 AMATRPM
+285 ALGTRPM

-308 VLDSVHLG
+308 LLDSVHLG

-323 EFEEAGFSALQSL
+323 EIEDAGFSAMQSL
-336 GVIALMVAALLP
+336 GVIALMVSALLP
-348 ISVLLHRAVEVPAR
+348 LSILLHRRIEVPAR
-362 GWLRRAGLPRPLRPA
+362 GWLRRIGAPRPLRPA
-377 IVQRP
+377 FQRP

>member
-7 RSRQQY
+7 RSQQQY

-18 ALRGIAALCVVVF
+18 ALRGIAALCVVLF
-31 HYSVGSFPNLHLTDA
+31 HYSVGSFPNLHLTDT

-60 FALSGF
+60 FSLSGF

-74 SFADGPSSATLG
+74 GFADGPSRATLG

-94 RLYPLHLAILG
+94 RLYPLHLVLLG
-105 GFVLLELLK
+105 GFVLLELVK
-114 LAIDRSGLDAF
+114 LAVDRTGLDAF
-125 GGTHTLATLP
+125 GGSHTLATLP

-140 LNATGI
+140 LNAAGL
-146 YDTLTWNGPSWS
+146 YDTITWNGPSWS
-158 ISAEWLVGLAFP
+158 ISAEWIVGLAFP
-170 LLVPIV
+170 LLVPVV
-176 ARLRPAGLFLL
+176 ARLRPSGLLLL
-187 YVATLA
+187 YVTTLA

-202 QLDLDLT
+202 QHDLDLT

-216 CFLGFTGG
+216 CFLGFVGG
-224 MVLYRVWRDGA
+224 MILYRVWQDGA
-235 PGWMATDAAA
+235 PEWMATDIAA

-250 GIVLAMHLNTRGVFI
+250 GIVLAMHLNMRGVFV

-285 AMATRPM
+285 ALGTRPM

-308 VLDSVHLG
+308 LLDSVHLG

-323 EFEEAGFSALQSL
+323 DLQEAGFSALQSL

-348 ISVLLHRAVEVPAR
+348 LSILLHRRVEVPAR
-362 GWLRRAGLPRPLRPA
+362 GWLRRVGAPRPLRPA
-377 IVQRP
+377 LERP

>member
-1 MAEASL
+1 MAEASP
-7 RSRQQY
+7 RSQQQY

-18 ALRGIAALCVVVF
+18 ALRGIAALCVVLF
-31 HYSVGSFPNLHLTDA
+31 HYSVGSFPNLHLTD
-46 TFFVGKSYLFVDLF
+46 TTYFVGKSYLFVDLF

-74 SFADGPSSATLG
+74 SFADGPSKATLG

-94 RLYPLHLAILG
+94 RLYPLHLVLLG
-105 GFVLLELLK
+105 GFVLLELVK
-114 LAIDRSGLDAF
+114 LAVDRTGLDAF
-125 GGTHTLATLP
+125 GGSHTLASLP

-140 LNATGI
+140 LNAAGL
-146 YDTLTWNGPSWS
+146 YDTITWNGPSWS
-158 ISAEWLVGLAFP
+158 ISAEWIVGLAFP
-170 LLVPIV
+170 LLVPMV
-176 ARLRPAGLFLL
+176 ARLRPTGLLLL

-202 QLDLDLT
+202 QHDLDLT

-216 CFLGFTGG
+216 CFLGFVGG
-224 MVLYRVWRDGA
+224 MALYRVWQDGA
-235 PGWMATDAAA
+235 PRWMATDAAA

-250 GIVLAMHLNTRGVFI
+250 GIILAMHLNMRGVFI

-285 AMATRPM
+285 ALGTRPM

-308 VLDSVHLG
+308 LLDSVHLG

-323 EFEEAGFSALQSL
+323 EIEEAGFSALQSL
-336 GVIALMVAALLP
+336 GVIGLMIAVLLP
-348 ISVLLHRAVEVPAR
+348 LSILLHRRVEVPAR
-362 GWLRRAGLPRPLRPA
+362 GWLRRIGAPRPLRPA
-377 IVQRP
+377 FQRP